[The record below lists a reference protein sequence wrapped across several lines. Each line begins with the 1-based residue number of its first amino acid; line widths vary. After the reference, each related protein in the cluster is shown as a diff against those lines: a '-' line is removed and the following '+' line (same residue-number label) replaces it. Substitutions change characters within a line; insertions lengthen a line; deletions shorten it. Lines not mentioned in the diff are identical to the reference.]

1 MFLIAVLC
9 FSVTVA
15 LSSNNHTC
23 PHVNSIFPPSG
34 SPSVAFRLNGTN
46 LLQLAAFRVLQ
57 DGQQFGGDQPLQTAS
72 NETLSLS
79 LQFLLASP
87 SARPESGQ
95 VAVVLVPTDRTRCVL
110 EQVWIE
116 FRPYGAAGWG
126 VHCDQ
131 AYIINS
137 QYSIVI

>member
-15 LSSNNHTC
+15 LSLNNHTC
-23 PHVNSIFPPSG
+23 PDVNSIFPPSG

-126 VHCDQ
+126 CIVIKH
-131 AYIINS
+131 IL
-137 QYSIVI
+137 SIVNIQ